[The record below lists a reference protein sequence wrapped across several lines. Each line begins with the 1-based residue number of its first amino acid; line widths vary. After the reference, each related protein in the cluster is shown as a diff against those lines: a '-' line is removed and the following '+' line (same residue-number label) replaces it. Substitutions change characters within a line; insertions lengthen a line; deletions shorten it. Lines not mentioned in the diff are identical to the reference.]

1 MSETRHYAPGSD
13 DGAENWA
20 CLASLIETCKL
31 NGVNPQQQFQM
42 NPGPASRAVFP
53 RLPPAWAVP
62 GESNM
67 QQVADFFRL
76 TGTE

>member
-1 MSETRHYAPGSD
+1 MPQA
-13 DGAENWA
+13 
-20 CLASLIETCKL
+20 ASPTVS
-31 NGVNPQQQFQM
+31 GQQFQM

-67 QQVADFFRL
+67 QQVADFFRP

>member
-1 MSETRHYAPGSD
+1 
-13 DGAENWA
+13 
-20 CLASLIETCKL
+20 
-31 NGVNPQQQFQM
+31 M
-42 NPGPASRAVFP
+42 NPGLASRAVFP